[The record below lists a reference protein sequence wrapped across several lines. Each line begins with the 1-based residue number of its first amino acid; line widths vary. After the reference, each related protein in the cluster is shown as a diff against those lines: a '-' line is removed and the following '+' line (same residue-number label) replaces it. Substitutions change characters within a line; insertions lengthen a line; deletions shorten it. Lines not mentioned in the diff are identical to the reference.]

1 MSATGNSTPATP
13 NAPAPID
20 YAMELI
26 NSPEQVADAVLKE
39 TEDYA
44 SSLNEL
50 SINEDNRA
58 ISSSSEDNLLEM
70 KNAKR
75 VAYDLL
81 ERVRVELTRM
91 YANPQA
97 SMDEIN
103 QGREV
108 VQQAKYRYNGIV
120 ELYNECK
127 KNRMHKPMLSHAGNP
142 RSAVNKEHTAQD
154 EWSSFNN
161 SKISRSELPILHLS
175 VDKKDSDPDDW
186 KYFNTVEIF
195 FKTFERIFRI
205 NQVNI
210 LVHWRDYMALSIG
223 EANLDWYQETIES
236 HSPSYSWEEAKDIIR
251 KHFENPA
258 KAIEMFGRLLS
269 SKQRNNETVSDFTA
283 RFNRL
288 AQTAQCS
295 DSNMLARIYI
305 NSLHDDLNLHI
316 RTVLSSNYG
325 ATFLQDINS
334 IREVEK
340 LASGLEVHKHQP
352 YAASTPYKHSK
363 GERHGFKGA
372 KRGHSE
378 SSNGDFI
385 KKQKSSNGHFT
396 SSSSSDS
403 SSSKKCLYCKDTW
416 FKGHKC
422 MEFFAQKNKSTVRKI
437 EKRKQNVKKLD
448 HPSTKAWNEFA
459 KRQSN
464 NKKSS
469 TDDELEDK
477 MQLDE

>member
-1 MSATGNSTPATP
+1 
-13 NAPAPID
+13 
-20 YAMELI
+20 MELI
-26 NSPEQVADAVLKE
+26 NSPEQAADAVLKE
-39 TEDYA
+39 TEDYT

-58 ISSSSEDNLLEM
+58 NSSSSEDNLVEM

-75 VAYDLL
+75 MAYDLL

-97 SMDEIN
+97 SMEEIN
-103 QGREV
+103 KGREV

-127 KNRMHKPMLSHAGNP
+127 KNRMHKPILSHAGNS
-142 RSAVNKEHTAQD
+142 RSAFNKEHASQD

-175 VDKKDSDPDDW
+175 VDKKDSDPADW

-288 AQTAQCS
+288 AQTAQCT

-352 YAASTPYKHSK
+352 HAASTPYKSSK
-363 GERHGFKGA
+363 SERHGFKAA

-403 SSSKKCLYCKDTW
+403 SNAKKCLYC
-416 FKGHKC
+416 
-422 MEFFAQKNKSTVRKI
+422 ME
-437 EKRKQNVKKLD
+437 
-448 HPSTKAWNEFA
+448 
-459 KRQSN
+459 
-464 NKKSS
+464 
-469 TDDELEDK
+469 
-477 MQLDE
+477 